1 MNGAII
7 SIHMISVTIMSTIKT
22 IFKGEAESVILP
34 GDTGVFEVMSYHKRM
49 MSRLLKG
56 IIDVDGQE
64 FPIARGIAKV
74 DQNHVT
80 IVVEE
85 D

>member
-1 MNGAII
+1 MLNI
-7 SIHMISVTIMSTIKT
+7 TIMSTIKT
-22 IFKGEAESVILP
+22 IFKGEAQSVILP
-34 GDTGVFEVMSYHKRM
+34 GDTGVFEVMSYHKRVL
-49 MSRLLKG
+49 SRLLKG

-74 DQNHVT
+74 DQNNVM

-85 D
+85 E

>member
-1 MNGAII
+1 MLNI
-7 SIHMISVTIMSTIKT
+7 VIMSTIKI

-34 GDTGVFEVMSYHKRM
+34 GDTGVFEVMSYHKRV
-49 MSRLLKG
+49 MSRLLRG
-56 IIDVDGQE
+56 IIDVDGKE

-74 DQNHVT
+74 DQNKIM

-85 D
+85 E